1 MRTVSPP
8 ASMRYQSAPSPR
20 GATVMSNWAA
30 RAPIRRCTTAC
41 AGDAASTET
50 GVASNAPSTTANR
63 RAGDDEENS
72 EKVMAGSDN
81 AR

>member
-1 MRTVSPP
+1 MRTV
-8 ASMRYQSAPSPR
+8 SMRYQSAPSPR
-20 GATVMSNWAA
+20 GATRISNWVA

-41 AGDAASTET
+41 AGGAAIAVT

-63 RAGDDEENS
+63 RTGDDGEHS
-72 EKVMAGSDN
+72 EAVMASSDN